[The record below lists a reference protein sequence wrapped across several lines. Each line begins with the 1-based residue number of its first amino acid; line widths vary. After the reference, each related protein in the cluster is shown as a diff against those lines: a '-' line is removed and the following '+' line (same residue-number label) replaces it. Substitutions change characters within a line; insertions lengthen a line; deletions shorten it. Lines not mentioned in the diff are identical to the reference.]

1 MSLLFCRLLQEAK
14 FYKMRKTTRYSRQI
28 ALSEIGESGQLK
40 LQNARVLVIGAGG
53 LGCPVLQ
60 NLAAAGVG
68 TIGIVDGDVVDET
81 NLHRQLLYTLKDCG
95 KSKVEVAKKAIL
107 ELNPEIKVN
116 VFTEFFTNENAFEIV
131 QDYEIIVD
139 CTDTLAI
146 RYLINDVAVV
156 KKIPVVY
163 ASIYKFEGQV
173 SVFNY
178 KNGPSYRCLFPEQE
192 GLNVVSNCV
201 ESGVLG
207 VLPNTLGALQATE
220 VLKIIL
226 EIGTVL
232 TGKVLIYHGLHF
244 QTQVID
250 FAKNPKAIETAFK
263 KFYSYKNKKAVPDIQ
278 NLNIFSEEKGYING
292 SQLFNSKKTNENLS
306 PEAFLAKCN
315 QSGIVIIDVRESKEI
330 PEFKGQN
337 VIQISLSELE
347 EYSKKLDKNQEIVLF
362 CQTGQRSQAALN
374 YLKKSGFVGVF
385 HLVKGIES
393 LKNQLQ

>member
-1 MSLLFCRLLQEAK
+1 MINK
-14 FYKMRKTTRYSRQI
+14 TRYSRQI
-28 ALSEIGESGQLK
+28 TLPEIGEEGQLK

-95 KSKVEVAKKAIL
+95 KSKVEVAKKVIL

-116 VFTEFFTNENAFEIV
+116 VYRDFFGTQNAFEIV
-131 QDYEIIVD
+131 SDYQIIVD

-163 ASIYKFEGQV
+163 ASIYKFQGQV

-192 GLNVVSNCV
+192 GLNTVPSCV

-207 VLPNTLGALQATE
+207 VLPNTLGTLQATE

-232 TGKVLIYHGLHF
+232 SGKLLIYDALHF
-244 QTQVID
+244 QTQIID
-250 FAKNPKAIETAFK
+250 FAKNPKAIE
-263 KFYSYKNKKAVPDIQ
+263 
-278 NLNIFSEEKGYING
+278 KGFIIG
-292 SQLFNSKKTNENLS
+292 SQLLNSKKTKENLS
-306 PEAFLAKCN
+306 PEAFLEKC
-315 QSGIVIIDVRESKEI
+315 QQLEIIVIDVRELDEK
-330 PEFKGQN
+330 PEFKGTN
-337 VIQISLSELE
+337 VIQIPLSRLE

-362 CQTGQRSQAALN
+362 CQTGQRSQTALN

-385 HLVKGIES
+385 HLGRGIES
-393 LKNQLQ
+393 LKNQIE

>member
-1 MSLLFCRLLQEAK
+1 MINK
-14 FYKMRKTTRYSRQI
+14 TRYSRQI
-28 ALSEIGESGQLK
+28 ALSEIGEAGQLK

-60 NLAAAGVG
+60 NLAAAGVV

-95 KSKVEVAKKAIL
+95 KNKVEVAKKAIL

-116 VFTEFFTNENAFEIV
+116 VYPEFFSTQNASEIV
-131 QDYEIIVD
+131 QDYQIIVD
-139 CTDTLAI
+139 CTDTLAV
-146 RYLINDVAVV
+146 RYLINDVAVF

-192 GLNVVSNCV
+192 GLNAAPNCV

-207 VLPNTLGALQATE
+207 ILPNTLGVFQATE

-232 TGKVLIYHGLHF
+232 SGKLLIYDALHF
-244 QTQVID
+244 QTQIID
-250 FAKNPKAIETAFK
+250 FTRNPKAIE
-263 KFYSYKNKKAVPDIQ
+263 
-278 NLNIFSEEKGYING
+278 KGFING
-292 SQLFNSKKTNENLS
+292 TQLLNSKKTKENLS
-306 PEAFLAKCN
+306 PEAFLEKCN
-315 QSGIVIIDVRESKEI
+315 QLGIVVIDVRKSDES

-337 VIQISLSELE
+337 VIQIPLGQLE
-347 EYSKKLDKNQEIVLF
+347 EYSKKLDKNEEIVLF

-385 HLVKGIES
+385 HLGKGIES

>member
-1 MSLLFCRLLQEAK
+1 MINK
-14 FYKMRKTTRYSRQI
+14 TRYSRQI
-28 ALSEIGESGQLK
+28 ALEEIGESGQLK

-68 TIGIVDGDVVDET
+68 TIGIVDEDVVDET

-95 KSKVEVAKKAIL
+95 NSKAETAKKAIL

-116 VFTEFFTNENAFEIV
+116 VFAEFFSTQNASEII
-131 QDYEIIVD
+131 QDYQIIVD
-139 CTDTLAI
+139 CTDTLAA

-192 GLNVVSNCV
+192 GLNAVPNCV

-207 VLPNTLGALQATE
+207 VLPNTLGAFQATE
-220 VLKIIL
+220 ALKIIL
-226 EIGTVL
+226 EIGEVL
-232 TGKVLIYHGLHF
+232 SGKLLIYDALHF
-244 QTQVID
+244 QTQIID
-250 FAKNPKAIETAFK
+250 FARNPKA
-263 KFYSYKNKKAVPDIQ
+263 V
-278 NLNIFSEEKGYING
+278 EKGFING
-292 SQLFNSKKTNENLS
+292 SQILNSKKTNENLT
-306 PEAFLAKCN
+306 PEAFLEKCN
-315 QSGIVIIDVRESKEI
+315 QLGIVVIDVRELEET
-330 PEFKGQN
+330 PAFQATN
-337 VIQISLSELE
+337 VIQIPLSELE

-362 CQTGQRSQAALN
+362 CQTGQRSQAAMN

-385 HLVKGIES
+385 HLGKGIES
-393 LKNQLQ
+393 LKSQIQ

>member
-1 MSLLFCRLLQEAK
+1 MKQKLLELKNLYDLCGLNNFESQNCK
-14 FYKMRKTTRYSRQI
+14 KMINKTRYSRQI
-28 ALSEIGESGQLK
+28 ALAEIGESGQLK
-40 LQNARVLVIGAGG
+40 LQNASVLVIGAGG

-95 KSKVEVAKKAIL
+95 NSKVEVAQKVIL
-107 ELNPEIKVN
+107 ELNPDIKVN
-116 VFTEFFTNENAFEIV
+116 VFAEFFSTENAAEIV
-131 QDYEIIVD
+131 QDYQIIVD
-139 CTDTLAI
+139 CTDTLSV
-146 RYLINDVAVV
+146 RYLINDVVVV

-192 GLNVVSNCV
+192 SLNTVPNCV
-201 ESGVLG
+201 GSGVLG
-207 VLPNTLGALQATE
+207 VLPNTLGTLQATE

-232 TGKVLIYHGLHF
+232 SGKLLIYDALHF
-244 QTQVID
+244 QTQIID
-250 FAKNPKAIETAFK
+250 FPRNPKAIE
-263 KFYSYKNKKAVPDIQ
+263 
-278 NLNIFSEEKGYING
+278 KGFING
-292 SQLFNSKKTNENLS
+292 SQLLNSKKTKENLS
-306 PEAFLAKCN
+306 PEAFLEKCN
-315 QSGIVIIDVRESKEI
+315 QLGIVVIDVRESEEL

-337 VIQISLSELE
+337 VIQIPLSKLE
-347 EYSKKLDKNQEIVLF
+347 EYSKKLNKNQEIVLF

-374 YLKKSGFVGVF
+374 YLKNSGFVGVF
-385 HLVKGIES
+385 HLGKGIES

>member
-1 MSLLFCRLLQEAK
+1 MINK
-14 FYKMRKTTRYSRQI
+14 TRYSRQI
-28 ALSEIGESGQLK
+28 TLPEIGEEGQLK

-95 KSKVEVAKKAIL
+95 KSKVEVAKKVIL

-116 VFTEFFTNENAFEIV
+116 VYRDFFGTQNAFEIV
-131 QDYEIIVD
+131 SDYQIIVD

-163 ASIYKFEGQV
+163 ASIYKFQGQV

-192 GLNVVSNCV
+192 GLNATPSCL

-207 VLPNTLGALQATE
+207 VLPNTLGTLQATE

-232 TGKVLIYHGLHF
+232 SGKLLIYDALYF
-244 QTQVID
+244 QTQIID
-250 FAKNPKAIETAFK
+250 FARNPKAIE
-263 KFYSYKNKKAVPDIQ
+263 
-278 NLNIFSEEKGYING
+278 KGFING
-292 SQLFNSKKTNENLS
+292 SLLLNRKKTNESLS
-306 PEAFLAKCN
+306 PEAFLEKCN
-315 QSGIVIIDVRESKEI
+315 QLGIVVIDVRELDEK
-330 PEFKGQN
+330 PEFKGTN
-337 VIQISLSELE
+337 VIQIPLSRLE

-362 CQTGQRSQAALN
+362 CQTGQRSQTALN

-385 HLVKGIES
+385 HLGRGIES
-393 LKNQLQ
+393 LKNQIE

>member
-1 MSLLFCRLLQEAK
+1 M
-14 FYKMRKTTRYSRQI
+14 TRYSRQI
-28 ALSEIGESGQLK
+28 TLHEIGEEGQLK

-95 KSKVEVAKKAIL
+95 KSKVEVAKKVIL

-116 VFTEFFTNENAFEIV
+116 VYRDFFGTQNAFEIV
-131 QDYEIIVD
+131 SDYQIIVD

-163 ASIYKFEGQV
+163 ASIYKFQGQV

-192 GLNVVSNCV
+192 GLNTVPSCV

-207 VLPNTLGALQATE
+207 VLPNTLGTLQATE

-232 TGKVLIYHGLHF
+232 SGKLLIYDALHF
-244 QTQVID
+244 QTQIID
-250 FAKNPKAIETAFK
+250 FAKNPKAIE
-263 KFYSYKNKKAVPDIQ
+263 
-278 NLNIFSEEKGYING
+278 KGFIIG
-292 SQLFNSKKTNENLS
+292 SQLLNSKKTKENLS
-306 PEAFLAKCN
+306 PEAFLEKC
-315 QSGIVIIDVRESKEI
+315 QQLEIIVIDVRELDEK
-330 PEFKGQN
+330 PEFKGTN
-337 VIQISLSELE
+337 VIQIPLSRLE

-362 CQTGQRSQAALN
+362 CQTGQRSQTALN

-385 HLVKGIES
+385 HLGRGIES
-393 LKNQLQ
+393 LKNQIE